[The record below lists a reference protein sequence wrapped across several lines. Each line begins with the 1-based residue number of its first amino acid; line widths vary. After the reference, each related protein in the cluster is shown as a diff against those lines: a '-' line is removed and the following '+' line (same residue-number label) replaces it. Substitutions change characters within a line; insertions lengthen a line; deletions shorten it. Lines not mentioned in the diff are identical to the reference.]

1 MVSGIMG
8 VSQMNG
14 VSGILSYQA
23 YQHGAAARIRSVYGN
38 MYGRPGQ
45 DTSGTAA
52 AGTQTGSKDGA
63 ALSAAGTQAVQNAG
77 QASSV
82 SGIQRS
88 GVVTASRAASP
99 GTPVEPVSPVNV
111 VGSGT
116 AKSPAIPFL
125 RQGMDPAELAVRM
138 RIQYTDPAQGE
149 RTAAV
154 NLPGTAAQNG
164 TGKKPTAA
172 PQDAAAALP
181 GEAARMAPGVQE
193 TANERECQTC
203 KQRKYQDGS
212 DDAGVSFQT
221 PTHIDPD
228 QAAAAVRGHE
238 MEHVVRERAFA
249 EREDRRV
256 VSQSVTMH
264 TAICPECG
272 KVYVSGGTTRTTTAS
287 DPKPEMPAE
296 QPEDGF
302 SRAA

>member
-1 MVSGIMG
+1 MG
-8 VSQMNG
+8 VSQMSG
-14 VSGILSYQA
+14 VFGVLPYQA

-52 AGTQTGSKDGA
+52 AGTQAGSKDGA
-63 ALSAAGTQAVQNAG
+63 ALSSAGTQAVQNAG

-88 GVVTASRAASP
+88 GVVTASRGASP
-99 GTPVEPVSPVNV
+99 GTPVEPVSPVNA

-138 RIQYTDPAQGE
+138 RIQYMDPAQGD

-154 NLPGTAAQNG
+154 NLPGMAAQNG
-164 TGKKPTAA
+164 TGQA
-172 PQDAAAALP
+172 PGAVSQDAALP
-181 GEAARMAPGVQE
+181 GARQAPGVQE
-193 TANERECQTC
+193 TVNERECQTC

-212 DDAGVSFQT
+212 DDAGVSYQT

-238 MEHVVRERAFA
+238 MEHVVRERASA

-296 QPEDGF
+296 RPEDGF
-302 SRAA
+302 SRAT